1 MKTDGVIL
9 QVLYDDEG
17 VQVSSIRSCV
27 NTNIISESQI
37 FFTMILRQVRAVN
50 YKVLLLTSLSIL
62 GFLEIISRNTT
73 LNTTVKQTEQQIIN
87 LELSNINYNVS
98 IKSSQKKKKSRK
110 TVSKI
115 LLLAY
120 ARFVFTKHNV
130 DHLC

>member
-87 LELSNINYNVS
+87 LELYVS
-98 IKSSQKKKKSRK
+98 IKSSQKKKKSHK